1 MFFNYNYKLYD
12 SLNGDNFYNIRKDPD
27 EKSPIPDDRLTA
39 SEKKIKNNFKVIL
52 RRGYQ

>member
-1 MFFNYNYKLYD
+1 METIFITSVK
-12 SLNGDNFYNIRKDPD
+12 
-27 EKSPIPDDRLTA
+27 KSPIPDDRLTA